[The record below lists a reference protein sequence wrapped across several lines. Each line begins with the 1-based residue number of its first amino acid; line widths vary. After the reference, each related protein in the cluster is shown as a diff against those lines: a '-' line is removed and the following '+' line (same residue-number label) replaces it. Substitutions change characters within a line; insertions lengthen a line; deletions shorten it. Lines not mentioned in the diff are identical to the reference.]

1 MQAIK
6 NLMLGGMVAI
16 LSTGCAF
23 SPPRPEPPPG
33 AIGRANPMSQPS
45 GQMPQWGGQPMGGPG
60 VGGPGMGGFGMGG
73 PGMGGP
79 GMGGPGM
86 GGPGYPGYRPQQ
98 GYPPQAG
105 FRPGGAY
112 PTAQPMPDRQALA
125 HAVAQ
130 ASFSSPAAHQSGGAT
145 CACGMQ
151 HGAAPTAPQ
160 VQACSCNRFGGCQRC
175 NPSPYG
181 YMMPPPVPMNA
192 YGIDPQEF
200 ICDGG
205 DNPPNV
211 AVRRDDSLTGLQP
224 EDTVVHYTTAAGD
237 IEVEASNKVCLY
249 APRFLSVRKITG
261 ALAGGRAIGAAQFDK
276 PQGTSRLDQ
285 PLPRLTMTDS
295 VELAHADVA
304 RKIDAMRERV
314 RGVPVDSVLQLE
326 QASDV
331 MAALVGLTIDQLNQL
346 QDDEK
351 VALEQFSLAA
361 ISWALD
367 ECVEA
372 TIEDLKAPSLVRDES
387 LQGLTIYE
395 FPEAGRLRIHKMA
408 DRTDAKPGE
417 IVNFA
422 IRVENV
428 GDAPVNRV
436 VLTDNLITRLEYV
449 EGSETCSA
457 GAEFLPVKND
467 GQSLRLQ
474 WKLTDVLRVGESAT
488 IRFKCRVR

>member
-1 MQAIK
+1 
-6 NLMLGGMVAI
+6 
-16 LSTGCAF
+16 
-23 SPPRPEPPPG
+23 
-33 AIGRANPMSQPS
+33 
-45 GQMPQWGGQPMGGPG
+45 MGGP
-60 VGGPGMGGFGMGG
+60 GMGG

-86 GGPGYPGYRPQQ
+86 GGPGMGGPGMGGPGMGGLGYPGYRPQQ

-160 VQACSCNRFGGCQRC
+160 LQACSCNRFGGCQRC

-276 PQGTSRLDQ
+276 PQGTGRLDQ

-428 GDAPVNRV
+428 GDAPVDRV

>member
-33 AIGRANPMSQPS
+33 AIGRANPMSQPT
-45 GQMPQWGGQPMGGPG
+45 GQMPQWGGQP
-60 VGGPGMGGFGMGG
+60 
-73 PGMGGP
+73 MGGP

>member
-1 MQAIK
+1 MQVTK

-16 LSTGCAF
+16 LSAGCAF
-23 SPPRPEPPPG
+23 STPKSGPPPG
-33 AIGRANPMSQPS
+33 AIGRANPISQPS
-45 GQMPQWGGQPMGGPG
+45 GRTSQW
-60 VGGPGMGGFGMGG
+60 GGPGMGAPSMGASGMGG

-79 GMGGPGM
+79 GMGGFGM
-86 GGPGYPGYRPQQ
+86 GGPAYPGYQQ
-98 GYPPQAG
+98 QRGYPPQAG
-105 FRPGGAY
+105 YQPRGSY
-112 PTAQPMPDRQALA
+112 QTTQPMPDRQSLA

-130 ASFSSPAAHQSGGAT
+130 ASFTSGGGHQYSGGT
-145 CACGMQ
+145 CACGVQ
-151 HGAAPTAPQ
+151 HGAPPAAPQ
-160 VQACSCNRFGGCQRC
+160 VQACPCNRFGGCQSC

-181 YMMPPPVPMNA
+181 YMMPAGPPANV

-224 EDTVVHYTTAAGD
+224 EDTVVHYTTAAGN
-237 IEVEASNKVCLY
+237 IEIEASNKVCLY
-249 APRFLSVRKITG
+249 SPRFLSVRKITG
-261 ALAGGRAIGAAQFDK
+261 ALAGGRAVGAAQFDK
-276 PQGTSRLDQ
+276 PLGTSRLDQ

-295 VELAHADVA
+295 IELAHADVT

-314 RGVPVDSVLQLE
+314 RGVPVESVLQLE

-351 VALEQFSLAA
+351 AMLEQFSLAA

-408 DRTDAKPGE
+408 DRTDAQPGE
-417 IVNFA
+417 IVNFS

-428 GDAPVNRV
+428 GDAAVDRV

-449 EGSETCSA
+449 QGSATCSA

-488 IRFKCRVR
+488 IRFKCKVR

>member
-1 MQAIK
+1 MQSIK

-23 SPPRPEPPPG
+23 STPKSEPPPG
-33 AIGRANPMSQPS
+33 AIGRANPMSQPV
-45 GQMPQWGGQPMGGPG
+45 GQMPPWGGPAMGGPA
-60 VGGPGMGGFGMGG
+60 MGG
-73 PGMGGP
+73 PAMGGP
-79 GMGGPGM
+79 AMGGPAASGYRSQH
-86 GGPGYPGYRPQQ
+86 GYPPQQ

-105 FRPGGAY
+105 YRPGGSY
-112 PTAQPMPDRQALA
+112 PTSQTMPDRQALA

-130 ASFSSPAAHQSGGAT
+130 ASYSSASRPQLGNASWAGGQ
-145 CACGMQ
+145 Q
-151 HGAAPTAPQ
+151 HVAAPIMPQ
-160 VQACSCNRFGGCQRC
+160 AQPLRCNHFGGFQQCS
-175 NPSPYG
+175 PSPYG
-181 YMMPPPVPMNA
+181 YMTPVPVPVNA

-205 DNPPNV
+205 DNPPHV

-224 EDTVVHYTTAAGD
+224 EDTVVHYTTADGN

-261 ALAGGRAIGAAQFDK
+261 ALAGGRTIGAAQFDK
-276 PQGTSRLDQ
+276 PLGTSRLDQ

-346 QDDEK
+346 QDEEK
-351 VALEQFSLAA
+351 AILEQFSLAA
-361 ISWALD
+361 VSWALD

-372 TIEDLKAPSLVRDES
+372 TIEDLEAPSLVRDES
-387 LQGLTIYE
+387 LQGLTVYE

-408 DRTDAKPGE
+408 DRTDAQPGE
-417 IVNFA
+417 IVSFA

-428 GDAPVNRV
+428 GDAAVDRV

-449 EGSETCSA
+449 EGSATCSA

-474 WKLTDVLRVGESAT
+474 WKLTDILRVGESAT
-488 IRFKCRVR
+488 IRFKCKVR

>member
-1 MQAIK
+1 MQSIK
-6 NLMLGGMVAI
+6 NLMLGGVVAI

-23 SPPRPEPPPG
+23 SPPRSEPPPG
-33 AIGRANPMSQPS
+33 AIGRANPMSQPA
-45 GQMPQWGGQPMGGPG
+45 GQMPQWGGPAMGGQP
-60 VGGPGMGGFGMGG
+60 
-73 PGMGGP
+73 
-79 GMGGPGM
+79 M

-98 GYPPQAG
+98 SYPPQAG

-112 PTAQPMPDRQALA
+112 PTTQPMPDRQALA

-130 ASFSSPAAHQSGGAT
+130 ASFSSPASHPPE

-151 HGAAPTAPQ
+151 HGAAPATPRA
-160 VQACSCNRFGGCQRC
+160 QACSCNHFGSCQRC
-175 NPSPYG
+175 NPAPYG
-181 YMMPPPVPMNA
+181 YMMPPQVPMNA

-276 PQGTSRLDQ
+276 PLGTSRLDQ

-351 VALEQFSLAA
+351 AALEQFSLAA

-428 GDAPVNRV
+428 GDAPVDRV

-449 EGSETCSA
+449 EGSEMCSA

-488 IRFKCRVR
+488 IRFKCKVR

>member
-1 MQAIK
+1 MMQSIK

-23 SPPRPEPPPG
+23 STPRSEPPPG
-33 AIGRANPMSQPS
+33 AIGRANPMSQPA
-45 GQMPQWGGQPMGGPG
+45 GQMPQWSGQPVSGSAMGGAAMRG
-60 VGGPGMGGFGMGG
+60 S
-73 PGMGGP
+73 
-79 GMGGPGM
+79 
-86 GGPGYPGYRPQQ
+86 GYPGYPLPQ

-105 FRPGGAY
+105 FRSGSSY
-112 PTAQPMPDRQALA
+112 PETQPMPDRQALA

-130 ASFSSPAAHQSGGAT
+130 ASFSSPASHQSSGGT

-151 HGAAPTAPQ
+151 HGAAPVAPQ
-160 VQACSCNRFGGCQRC
+160 TQACSCNRFGGCQRC

-181 YMMPPPVPMNA
+181 YMMPPRVPMNA

-224 EDTVVHYTTAAGD
+224 EDTVVHYTTDAGNV
-237 IEVEASNKVCLY
+237 EVAASNKVCLY

-276 PQGTSRLDQ
+276 PLGTNRLDQ

-351 VALEQFSLAA
+351 AMLEQFSLAA

-428 GDAPVNRV
+428 GDAPVDRV

-449 EGSETCSA
+449 EGSATCSA

-488 IRFKCRVR
+488 IRFKCKVR

>member
-45 GQMPQWGGQPMGGPG
+45 GQMPQWGGQP
-60 VGGPGMGGFGMGG
+60 
-73 PGMGGP
+73 MGGP

-249 APRFLSVRKITG
+249 APRLRSVRKITG

>member
-1 MQAIK
+1 MQSFQ
-6 NLMLGGMVAI
+6 NLMLGGMIAI

-23 SPPRPEPPPG
+23 SPPRSEPPPG
-33 AIGRANPMSQPS
+33 AIGRANPMSQPT
-45 GQMPQWGGQPMGGPG
+45 GQIPQWGGQMMGR
-60 VGGPGMGGFGMGG
+60 
-73 PGMGGP
+73 
-79 GMGGPGM
+79 
-86 GGPGYPGYRPQQ
+86 PGYAAYRPQQ
-98 GYPPQAG
+98 GYPSQAG

-112 PTAQPMPDRQALA
+112 PSTQPMPARLA
-125 HAVAQ
+125 FAHTVEQ
-130 ASFSSPAAHQSGGAT
+130 ASFSLPEANQLAGGNGASGT
-145 CACGMQ
+145 LR
-151 HGAAPTAPQ
+151 GAAPAVPQ
-160 VQACSCNRFGGCQRC
+160 VQACSCNGFGRCQRC
-175 NPSPYG
+175 NLSPYG
-181 YMMPPPVPMNA
+181 YMMPPPGPVNA

-211 AVRRDDSLTGLQP
+211 SVRRDDSLTGLQP

-237 IEVEASNKVCLY
+237 LEIAASNKVCLY

-276 PQGTSRLDQ
+276 PLGTSRLDQ

-326 QASDV
+326 QTSDV

-351 VALEQFSLAA
+351 AVLEQFSLAA

-417 IVNFA
+417 IVNFV

-428 GDAPVNRV
+428 GDASVDRV

-474 WKLTDVLRVGESAT
+474 WKLTDALRVGESAT
-488 IRFKCRVR
+488 IRFKCKVR

>member
-1 MQAIK
+1 MQSIK
-6 NLMLGGMVAI
+6 NLMLGSMVAI

-33 AIGRANPMSQPS
+33 AIGRANPMSQPA
-45 GQMPQWGGQPMGGPG
+45 GQMQQWGGQPMGGPG
-60 VGGPGMGGFGMGG
+60 MGPRA
-73 PGMGGP
+73 
-79 GMGGPGM
+79 MGGPGM

-295 VELAHADVA
+295 VELAHDDVA

-428 GDAPVNRV
+428 GDAPVDRV

-488 IRFKCRVR
+488 IRFKCKVR

>member
-33 AIGRANPMSQPS
+33 AIGRANPMSQPT

-60 VGGPGMGGFGMGG
+60 MGG
-73 PGMGGP
+73 PS
-79 GMGGPGM
+79 MGGPGM

-276 PQGTSRLDQ
+276 PQGTSRLEQ

>member
-1 MQAIK
+1 MTMQSFK
-6 NLMLGGMVAI
+6 NMMLGGMVAI

-23 SPPRPEPPPG
+23 SPPRSEPPPG
-33 AIGRANPMSQPS
+33 AIGRANPMSQPA
-45 GQMPQWGGQPMGGPG
+45 GQAPQWRGQPMSGQP
-60 VGGPGMGGFGMGG
+60 MS
-73 PGMGGP
+73 
-79 GMGGPGM
+79 
-86 GGPGYPGYRPQQ
+86 GPGYSGYRPQQ
-98 GYPPQAG
+98 AYPPQAG
-105 FRPGGAY
+105 FRSGGAY
-112 PTAQPMPDRQALA
+112 PSNQPIPDRQALA

-130 ASFSSPAAHQSGGAT
+130 TGFSSPASHQSGSAT

-151 HGAAPTAPQ
+151 HGAASAVPQ
-160 VQACSCNRFGGCQRC
+160 VQTCSCNRFGGCQLC

-181 YMMPPPVPMNA
+181 YMMHPRGPSNA

-224 EDTVVHYTTAAGD
+224 EDTVVHYTTAAGEV
-237 IEVEASNKVCLY
+237 EVEASNKVCLY

-276 PQGTSRLDQ
+276 PLGTSRLDQ
-285 PLPRLTMTDS
+285 PLPRLTMTES

-351 VALEQFSLAA
+351 AVLEQFSLAA

-372 TIEDLKAPSLVRDES
+372 TIEDLKTPSLVRDES

-428 GDAPVNRV
+428 GDAPVDRV

-449 EGSETCSA
+449 EGSATCSA

-488 IRFKCRVR
+488 IRFKCKVR

>member
-1 MQAIK
+1 MQASK
-6 NLMLGGMVAI
+6 NLMLGGMVAV

-33 AIGRANPMSQPS
+33 AIGRANPRSQPS

-60 VGGPGMGGFGMGG
+60 MGG

-79 GMGGPGM
+79 SMGGPGM

>member
-1 MQAIK
+1 MMRFLK
-6 NLMLGGMVAI
+6 NLMLAGTVAT
-16 LSTGCAF
+16 LSVGCAF
-23 SPPRPEPPPG
+23 SSPQAEPPPG
-33 AIGRANPMSQPS
+33 AIGRANPMSQPA
-45 GQMPQWGGQPMGGPG
+45 GPIPMAQWGGQPIAA
-60 VGGPGMGGFGMGG
+60 
-73 PGMGGP
+73 
-79 GMGGPGM
+79 
-86 GGPGYPGYRPQQ
+86 
-98 GYPPQAG
+98 PQAAYQQQAG
-105 FRPGGAY
+105 YQPGAPY
-112 PTAQPMPDRQALA
+112 PAAHPMPDRQALA

-130 ASFSSPAAHQSGGAT
+130 SGFHSAGMSASSGGP
-145 CACGMQ
+145 CACGVQ
-151 HGAAPTAPQ
+151 HGSPQ
-160 VQACSCNRFGGCQRC
+160 VLPQPAACGCNRFGGCQRC

-181 YMMPPPVPMNA
+181 YMMPRAIPNNA

-211 AVRRDDSLTGLQP
+211 ALRRDDSLSGLQP
-224 EDTVVHYTTAAGD
+224 EDTVVHYTTAAGKVE
-237 IEVEASNKVCLY
+237 IEASNKVCLY
-249 APRFLSVRKITG
+249 SPRFLSVRKMTG
-261 ALAGGRAIGAAQFDK
+261 ALAGGHAVGAAQFDK
-276 PQGTSRLDQ
+276 PLGTNRLDQ
-285 PLPRLTMTDS
+285 PLPRLTMTES

-304 RKIDAMRERV
+304 RRIDAMRERV

-351 VALEQFSLAA
+351 AMLEEFSQAA

-372 TIEDLKAPSLVRDES
+372 TIEDIKAPSLVRDES

-395 FPEAGRLRIHKMA
+395 FPEAGRLQIHKMA
-408 DRTDAKPGE
+408 DRTDAQPGE
-417 IVNFA
+417 FVSFA

-428 GDAPVNRV
+428 GDAAVDRV
-436 VLTDNLITRLEYV
+436 VLTDNLTTRLEYV

-457 GAEFLPVKND
+457 GAEFQSIVND
-467 GQSLRLQ
+467 EQSLRLQ

-488 IRFKCRVR
+488 IRFKCKVR

>member
-1 MQAIK
+1 M
-6 NLMLGGMVAI
+6 
-16 LSTGCAF
+16 
-23 SPPRPEPPPG
+23 PP
-33 AIGRANPMSQPS
+33 I
-45 GQMPQWGGQPMGGPG
+45 
-60 VGGPGMGGFGMGG
+60 
-73 PGMGGP
+73 
-79 GMGGPGM
+79 
-86 GGPGYPGYRPQQ
+86 
-98 GYPPQAG
+98 
-105 FRPGGAY
+105 
-112 PTAQPMPDRQALA
+112 PMP
-125 HAVAQ
+125 V
-130 ASFSSPAAHQSGGAT
+130 
-145 CACGMQ
+145 
-151 HGAAPTAPQ
+151 
-160 VQACSCNRFGGCQRC
+160 
-175 NPSPYG
+175 
-181 YMMPPPVPMNA
+181 NA

-205 DNPPNV
+205 DNLPRV
-211 AVRRDDSLTGLQP
+211 TVLRDDSLSGLQP
-224 EDTVVHYTTAAGD
+224 EDTVVHYTTADGNV
-237 IEVEASNKVCLY
+237 EVKASNKVCLY
-249 APRFLSVRKITG
+249 APRFSSVRKITG

-276 PQGTSRLDQ
+276 PLGTNRLDQ

-314 RGVPVDSVLQLE
+314 RGVPVGSVLQLE

-346 QDDEK
+346 QDEEK
-351 VALEQFSLAA
+351 AILEQFSLAA
-361 ISWALD
+361 VSWALD

-372 TIEDLKAPSLVRDES
+372 AIEDLRAPSLVRDES

-408 DRTDAKPGE
+408 DRTDALPGE
-417 IVNFA
+417 IVSFA

-428 GDAPVNRV
+428 GDAAVDGV

-449 EGSETCSA
+449 EGSATCSA

-488 IRFKCRVR
+488 IRFKCKVR

>member
-1 MQAIK
+1 MMRFLK
-6 NLMLGGMVAI
+6 NLMLASTVAT
-16 LSTGCAF
+16 LSVGCAF
-23 SPPRPEPPPG
+23 SPRQAEPPPG
-33 AIGRANPMSQPS
+33 AIGRANPMSQPA
-45 GQMPQWGGQPMGGPG
+45 GQMPMAQWGGQPAHQQQVGYQPG
-60 VGGPGMGGFGMGG
+60 TS
-73 PGMGGP
+73 
-79 GMGGPGM
+79 
-86 GGPGYPGYRPQQ
+86 YP
-98 GYPPQAG
+98 A
-105 FRPGGAY
+105 AH
-112 PTAQPMPDRQALA
+112 PMPDRQAWS

-130 ASFSSPAAHQSGGAT
+130 AGFHSTPRSPSPGAP
-145 CACGMQ
+145 CACGVQ
-151 HGAAPTAPQ
+151 HGTGQVLPQ
-160 VQACSCNRFGGCQRC
+160 PVACGCNRFGGCQRC

-181 YMMPPPVPMNA
+181 YRMPSAIPNNA

-211 AVRRDDSLTGLQP
+211 VLRRDDSLSGLQP
-224 EDTVVHYTTAAGD
+224 EDTVVHYTTAAGNVE
-237 IEVEASNKVCLY
+237 IEASNKVCLY
-249 APRFLSVRKITG
+249 SPRFLSVRKITG
-261 ALAGGRAIGAAQFDK
+261 ALAGGHAVGAAQFDK
-276 PQGTSRLDQ
+276 PLGTNRLDQ
-285 PLPRLTMTDS
+285 PLPRLTMTES

-304 RKIDAMRERV
+304 RRIDAMRERT

-351 VALEQFSLAA
+351 AMLEEFSQAA

-372 TIEDLKAPSLVRDES
+372 TIEDLNAPSLVRDES

-417 IVNFA
+417 FVNFA

-428 GDAPVNRV
+428 GDDAVGRV
-436 VLTDNLITRLEYV
+436 VLTDNLTTRLEYV

-457 GAEFLPVKND
+457 GAEFQSVVND
-467 GQSLRLQ
+467 GQSLKLQ
-474 WKLTDVLRVGESAT
+474 WKLTDILRVGESAT
-488 IRFKCRVR
+488 IRFKCMVR

>member
-1 MQAIK
+1 MLALHEMTMQSIK

-23 SPPRPEPPPG
+23 SPPRSEPPAG
-33 AIGRANPMSQPS
+33 AIGRANPMSQPA
-45 GQMPQWGGQPMGGPG
+45 GQMPQWGGQAMSRAAMSRP
-60 VGGPGMGGFGMGG
+60 V
-73 PGMGGP
+73 
-79 GMGGPGM
+79 
-86 GGPGYPGYRPQQ
+86 YPGYRPQT
-98 GYPPQAG
+98 GYALESG
-105 FRPGGAY
+105 FRPGSAY
-112 PTAQPMPDRQALA
+112 PAVQSSPDQPALG

-130 ASFSSPAAHQSGGAT
+130 TSFSQPASYYPGGGT
-145 CACGMQ
+145 CVCGTQ
-151 HGAAPTAPQ
+151 HGSVAATPQ
-160 VQACSCNRFGGCQRC
+160 AQAFSPNWGSSCQRC
-175 NPSPYG
+175 NPSPHG
-181 YMMPPPVPMNA
+181 YRVPPMPMNA

-200 ICDGG
+200 LCDGG

-211 AVRRDDSLTGLQP
+211 VVRRDDSITGLQP
-224 EDTVVHYTTAAGD
+224 EDTVVHYTTAAG
-237 IEVEASNKVCLY
+237 EVEVAASNKVCLY

-261 ALAGGRAIGAAQFDK
+261 ALAGGRAVGAAQFDK
-276 PQGTSRLDQ
+276 PLGTSRLDQ

-351 VALEQFSLAA
+351 AMLEQFSLAA
-361 ISWALD
+361 VSWALD

-428 GDAPVNRV
+428 GDTAVDRV

-449 EGSETCSA
+449 EGSQTCSA

-467 GQSLRLQ
+467 GLSLRLQ

-488 IRFKCRVR
+488 IRFKCKVR

>member
-33 AIGRANPMSQPS
+33 AIGRANPMSQPT

-60 VGGPGMGGFGMGG
+60 MGGQPMSGPGMGGFGMGG
-73 PGMGGP
+73 PS
-79 GMGGPGM
+79 M

-105 FRPGGAY
+105 FRTGGAY

-160 VQACSCNRFGGCQRC
+160 LQACSCNRFGGCQRC

-428 GDAPVNRV
+428 GDAPVDRV

>member
-1 MQAIK
+1 MQSIK

-23 SPPRPEPPPG
+23 STPKSEPPPG
-33 AIGRANPMSQPS
+33 AIGRANPISQPV
-45 GQMPQWGGQPMGGPG
+45 GQMPPWGGPAMGGPA
-60 VGGPGMGGFGMGG
+60 MGG
-73 PGMGGP
+73 PAMGGP
-79 GMGGPGM
+79 AMGGPAAS
-86 GGPGYPGYRPQQ
+86 GYRSQH

-105 FRPGGAY
+105 YLPGGSY
-112 PTAQPMPDRQALA
+112 PTAQAIPDRQALA

-130 ASFSSPAAHQSGGAT
+130 ASYSSASRPQLGNASWAGGQ
-145 CACGMQ
+145 Q
-151 HGAAPTAPQ
+151 HVAAPIMPQ
-160 VQACSCNRFGGCQRC
+160 AQPYRCNHFGGCQQC
-175 NPSPYG
+175 SPSPYG
-181 YMMPPPVPMNA
+181 YMTPVPVPVNA

-205 DNPPNV
+205 DNPPHV

-224 EDTVVHYTTAAGD
+224 EDTVVHYTTADGS

-261 ALAGGRAIGAAQFDK
+261 ALAGGRAVGAAQFDK
-276 PQGTSRLDQ
+276 PLGTSRLDQ

-346 QDDEK
+346 QDEEK
-351 VALEQFSLAA
+351 AILEQFSLAA
-361 ISWALD
+361 VSWALD

-372 TIEDLKAPSLVRDES
+372 TIEDLEAPSLVRDES
-387 LQGLTIYE
+387 LQGLTVYE

-408 DRTDAKPGE
+408 DRTDAQPGE
-417 IVNFA
+417 IVSFA

-428 GDAPVNRV
+428 GDAAVDRV

-449 EGSETCSA
+449 EGSATCSA

-474 WKLTDVLRVGESAT
+474 WKLTDILRVGESAT
-488 IRFKCRVR
+488 IRFKCKVR

>member
-1 MQAIK
+1 MMQSIK

-16 LSTGCAF
+16 LGTGCAF

-33 AIGRANPMSQPS
+33 AIGRANPMSQPA
-45 GQMPQWGGQPMGGPG
+45 GQMPQWGGQPMFGQPMIGPAMSG
-60 VGGPGMGGFGMGG
+60 LGDPGH
-73 PGMGGP
+73 
-79 GMGGPGM
+79 
-86 GGPGYPGYRPQQ
+86 RPQQ

-105 FRPGGAY
+105 FRPGSAY
-112 PTAQPMPDRQALA
+112 ATTQAISDWQVPA
-125 HAVAQ
+125 NPVAQ
-130 ASFSSPAAHQSGGAT
+130 ASFSPHASHHLGGGTCVCGVQYGSVPATPQAQATRHNGG
-145 CACGMQ
+145 
-151 HGAAPTAPQ
+151 
-160 VQACSCNRFGGCQRC
+160 SGCQSC

-181 YMMPPPVPMNA
+181 YIVPPTMPMNA

-237 IEVEASNKVCLY
+237 VEVKASNKVCLY

-261 ALAGGRAIGAAQFDK
+261 ALAGGRAVGAAQFDK
-276 PQGTSRLDQ
+276 PLGTSRLDQ

-295 VELAHADVA
+295 VELAHADVT

-351 VALEQFSLAA
+351 AMLEQFSLAA

-417 IVNFA
+417 LVNFA

-428 GDAPVNRV
+428 GDAPVDRV

-449 EGSETCSA
+449 EGSQTCSV

-467 GQSLRLQ
+467 GLSVRLQ
-474 WKLTDVLRVGESAT
+474 WKLNDVLRVGESVT
-488 IRFKCRVR
+488 IRFKCKVR

>member
-33 AIGRANPMSQPS
+33 AIGRANPMSQPT
-45 GQMPQWGGQPMGGPG
+45 GQMPQWGGQP
-60 VGGPGMGGFGMGG
+60 
-73 PGMGGP
+73 MGGP

-428 GDAPVNRV
+428 GDAPVDRV

>member
-1 MQAIK
+1 
-6 NLMLGGMVAI
+6 
-16 LSTGCAF
+16 
-23 SPPRPEPPPG
+23 
-33 AIGRANPMSQPS
+33 MSQPA
-45 GQMPQWGGQPMGGPG
+45 GQLSQWGGQAMSGAAMSGPKYYG
-60 VGGPGMGGFGMGG
+60 D
-73 PGMGGP
+73 
-79 GMGGPGM
+79 
-86 GGPGYPGYRPQQ
+86 RPQQ
-98 GYPPQAG
+98 GYAPEAG
-105 FRPGGAY
+105 FRPGIAH
-112 PTAQPMPDRQALA
+112 PTAQSIPNRQALA
-125 HAVAQ
+125 HVVTQ
-130 ASFSSPAAHQSGGAT
+130 ASFSPPASHHLVGGTGVFAT
-145 CACGMQ
+145 PRGSVPAT
-151 HGAAPTAPQ
+151 HQ
-160 VQACSCNRFGGCQRC
+160 VQAFSQNWVGGCQPC
-175 NPSPYG
+175 NPSPHG
-181 YMMPPPVPMNA
+181 YLVPPMPMNA

-224 EDTVVHYTTAAGD
+224 EDTVVHYTTAAGEV
-237 IEVEASNKVCLY
+237 EVEASNKVCLY

-261 ALAGGRAIGAAQFDK
+261 ALAGGRAVGAAQFDK
-276 PQGTSRLDQ
+276 PLGTSRLDQ

-351 VALEQFSLAA
+351 AMLEQFSLAA
-361 ISWALD
+361 VSWALD

-428 GDAPVNRV
+428 GDTAVDRV
-436 VLTDNLITRLEYV
+436 VLTDNLIIRLEYV
-449 EGSETCSA
+449 EGSQTCSA

-467 GQSLRLQ
+467 GLSLRLQ

-488 IRFKCRVR
+488 IRFKCKVR